1 MDPSEALLRKS
12 DELLALCDC
21 NNFFVSCERLFR
33 PDLAKRPVVVLSSN
47 DGVVISRSNE
57 VKAMGVQMGEPYFKV
72 ASLLARRGVTVFS
85 SNFGLYEDV
94 SRRVMGVL
102 RRLSPLSETYSIDE
116 AFLEVP
122 SGEGE
127 SWGRMVRETVLRETG
142 IPLSVGIAPAKV
154 LAKLASEQAKK
165 TADGVLAA
173 PGGQALADF
182 LGAFPVREVWGVG
195 RQMEKGLKRYG
206 IATALGLRNVRDE
219 WVERRFGITGLR
231 LVWELRGIRC
241 FPLEKREAARKSI
254 QVSRTFSATVRDVQ
268 SIREAV
274 TEFAVIAGRRL
285 RAQGELAGSL
295 TVALTSG
302 HFGDSWCRRSERC
315 LVHPATDSDLRFI
328 RAATDGAC
336 RLYEDGSDYGKA
348 EVTLSDLS
356 PAGKEQLTLFEPS
369 PDRGSTLSRTADR
382 LNREAGTQL
391 LKPAILLGEKGWRPR
406 RDMCSNVRI
415 EDLTLLPSI
424 LSERPARP
432 SSLIP

>member
-1 MDPSEALLRKS
+1 MGRGDVDPSEALLRPS
-12 DELLALCDC
+12 EELLALCDC

-33 PDLAKRPVVVLSSN
+33 PDLAERPVVVLSSN

-94 SRRVMGVL
+94 SRRVMAVL
-102 RRLSPLSETYSIDE
+102 QRLSPLSETYSIDE

-127 SWGRMVRETVLRETG
+127 PWGRMVRETVLRETG

-154 LAKLASEQAKK
+154 QAKLASERAKR

-173 PGGQALADF
+173 PRGRALADF

-206 IATALGLRNVRDE
+206 ISTALDLRNARDDL
-219 WVERRFGITGLR
+219 VERRFGITGLR
-231 LVWELRGIRC
+231 LVWELRGVRC
-241 FPLEKREAARKSI
+241 FPLEERETARKSI
-254 QVSRTFSATVRDVQ
+254 QASRTFSTPVRDVQ
-268 SIREAV
+268 SLCEAV

-295 TVALTSG
+295 TVTLTSG
-302 HFGDSWCRRSERC
+302 RFRDAWCRRSDRR
-315 LVHPATDSDLRFI
+315 LVHPATDSDLRLI
-328 RAATDGAC
+328 RAATESARC
-336 RLYEDGSDYGKA
+336 LYEDGADYGKA

-356 PAGKEQLTLFEPS
+356 SAREKQLTLFEPS
-369 PDRGSTLSRTADR
+369 LDRGSTLSRVADR
-382 LNREAGTQL
+382 LNAETGRKFLQ
-391 LKPAILLGEKGWRPR
+391 PAILMGEKAWRPR
-406 RDMCSNVRI
+406 KDMCSSVRL
-415 EDLTLLPSI
+415 EELEFLPMVGWQG
-424 LSERPARP
+424 E
-432 SSLIP
+432 